1 MTSVNVPEF
10 VQEMLAASE
19 AGLEGIA
26 IKLSQFLDHPIII
39 TDPLHNILASS
50 MGHLDSHYGEIDIHL
65 HLDQNFDQL
74 FFDCVLS
81 FNGDFQEALGH
92 RISYNNQNNGYIFT
106 ILRESKGQK
115 ELIDG
120 HESLI
125 KYGAS
130 LCTLEIKKKKEI
142 KQERFRFKSAFLF
155 DLLYGN
161 LKKREDILAYGGI
174 WNWNLL
180 RPHTVLV
187 FSIKDFNYYSSDRQL
202 IQTLF
207 YTVEQALIQSGMEP
221 ITFSK
226 QNEVVVIFPKNPEDV
241 EPNKEKDF
249 ISYIMTQTKKTDLMD
264 RVACGIGKTYENPEE
279 LFKSYQEAKVAF
291 ELGQLLEIDMPVFN
305 NMGLERILYKHDLQ
319 DLKEFYHYVLGDL
332 LTYDENSGEL
342 IYTLENLAKYQ
353 FDLKQTSESLFL
365 HRNTLRYRIKKIEE
379 ILDIKLDDLN
389 NRLNIIAALKIKQLH
404 KL

>member
-10 VQEMLAASE
+10 VQEMLAASD

-39 TDPLHNILASS
+39 TDPLHNVLASS
-50 MGHLDSHYGEIDIHL
+50 MGHLDSHDGEIDIHL
-65 HLDQNFDQL
+65 HLDQTFDQL

-81 FNGDFQEALGH
+81 FNGDFQEGLGH
-92 RISYNNQNNGYIFT
+92 RVVFNNQNNGYIFT
-106 ILRESKGQK
+106 ILRESNGQK
-115 ELIDG
+115 ELIEG
-120 HESLI
+120 YESLI
-125 KYGAS
+125 KYAAS
-130 LCTLEIKKKKEI
+130 LCSLQIKKKKEI
-142 KQERFRFKSAFLF
+142 KQERVRFKSAFLF

-161 LKKREDILAYGGI
+161 LKKRDDILAYGSI
-174 WNWNLL
+174 WDWDLL
-180 RPHTVLV
+180 RPHAVLV
-187 FSIKDFNYYSSDRQL
+187 FSIKDFNYYSPDRQL

-207 YTVEQALIQSGMEP
+207 YTVEQALIQNGMEP

-226 QNEVVVIFPKNPEDV
+226 QNEVIVIFPKSSDEV

-264 RVACGIGKTYENPEE
+264 RVACGIGKTYETPEE

-291 ELGQLLEIDMPVFN
+291 ELGQLLQIDMPVFN

-332 LTYDENSGEL
+332 LIYDENSGEL
-342 IYTLENLAKYQ
+342 MYTLENLAKYQ